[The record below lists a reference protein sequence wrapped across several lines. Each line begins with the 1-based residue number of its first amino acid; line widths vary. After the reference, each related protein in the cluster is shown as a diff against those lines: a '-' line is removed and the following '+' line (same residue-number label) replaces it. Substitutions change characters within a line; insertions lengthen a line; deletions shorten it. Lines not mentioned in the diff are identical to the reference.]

1 MNIDG
6 QTIGFPQS
14 NSAESKLPP
23 VLIPG
28 DRQDVALPGPES
40 REHRRLS
47 QVAHQAQDTQ
57 KGGLDCFASE
67 TELVSAASW
76 LAKGDSEEWSA
87 AERKLIRNLPKTSKS
102 TLLELHR
109 QIAGGLDPLGEAFC
123 RIRSASARRT
133 TGATYTPAD
142 IVRSI
147 IEWSAGEGVEPAR
160 IVDPGAGS
168 GRFIAAAAD
177 RFPSSRLVAVESD
190 PTAALMLRA
199 TAECRGFS
207 NRMDI
212 TVADYRSIRLPAVG
226 GRTLF
231 IGNPPYVRHHD
242 VEVRWKHWYAS
253 TAERLG
259 IKASKLAGL
268 HLHFFFKTM
277 GLARSGDFGAFI
289 TAAEWLD
296 TNYGSALRSLLAD
309 GLGGTAL
316 HVLNPEVAAFP
327 GTSASAAITCFRV
340 GSKSKSLRVRSVTTR
355 ASLGDLC
362 KGRKVAWK
370 EMGNAA
376 RWSPIIHRSKKPPS
390 NHIELGELFR
400 VHRGQVTGAN
410 GVWIAGQNAM
420 ELPPHVLLPTVT
432 RARELISSGGI
443 LSDSSG
449 LRRVVDLPADLDE
462 LPRRSRSAVERF
474 LTWAKSRNA
483 HSGYVARNR
492 RSWWSVGLRD
502 PAPIV
507 CTYMARR
514 PPAFVRNSCGARL
527 LNVAHGLY
535 PREHMTEEV
544 ITSILA
550 WLNVNVRTDAGR
562 TYAGGLTKFEPKEV
576 ERILILHP
584 DFLHA

>member
-1 MNIDG
+1 MNIEG
-6 QTIGFPQS
+6 QTLNFPEG
-14 NSAESKLPP
+14 NSAETTLPP
-23 VLIPG
+23 ILIPEG
-28 DRQDVALPGPES
+28 RQDVAAPGTET
-40 REHRRLS
+40 RGRRRRSLVTPMDQETPNS
-47 QVAHQAQDTQ
+47 
-57 KGGLDCFASE
+57 GLECFASE
-67 TELVSAASW
+67 AELVSAAAG
-76 LAKGDSEEWSA
+76 LAGANTGMWST
-87 AERKLIRNLPKTSKS
+87 AERRLVRNLPETKGS
-102 TLLELHR
+102 TLLELRR

-133 TGATYTPAD
+133 SGATYTPPD

-168 GRFIAAAAD
+168 GRFIAGAAD
-177 RFPSSRLVAVESD
+177 RFPSSRLVAVETD

-207 NRMDI
+207 NRIDI
-212 TVADYRSIRLPAVG
+212 RVADYRSIRLPAVG

-242 VEVRWKHWYAS
+242 IEERWKNWYAS

-268 HLHFFFKTM
+268 HLHFFFRTM
-277 GLARSGDFGAFI
+277 ELARPGDFGAFI

-296 TNYGSALRSLLAD
+296 VNYGSALRSLLAD

-340 GSKSKSLRVRSVTTR
+340 GRRSKSLRVRSVESC

-376 RWSPIIHRSKKPPS
+376 RWSPIIHRSKGPPS
-390 NHIELGELFR
+390 DHIELGELFR

-410 GVWIAGQNAM
+410 GVWIAGQNAE
-420 ELPPHVLLPTVT
+420 ELPPQVLFPTVT
-432 RARELISSGGI
+432 RARELISSGGV
-443 LSDSSG
+443 LSDSSE

-462 LPRRSRSAVERF
+462 LPRGSRSAVERF
-474 LTWAKSRNA
+474 LAWARSRNA
-483 HSGYVARNR
+483 DAGYVARNR

-535 PREHMTEEV
+535 PREHMTEEA

>member
-6 QTIGFPQS
+6 QSLNSPGV
-14 NSAESKLPP
+14 NSAAPTLPS
-23 VLIPG
+23 VRLAWG
-28 DRQDVALPGPES
+28 GQDVAAPEMETG
-40 REHRRLS
+40 EHRRLGL
-47 QVAHQAQDTQ
+47 VAPPDRETLNGQA
-57 KGGLDCFASE
+57 GNFASE
-67 TELVSAASW
+67 AELVSAASG
-76 LAKGDSEEWSA
+76 LAGACRETWSA
-87 AERKLIRNLPKTSKS
+87 AERRLTRNLPETGNS
-102 TLLELHR
+102 TLLELRR
-109 QIAGGLDPLGEAFC
+109 QIADGLDPLGEAFC
-123 RIRSASARRT
+123 QLRSASDRRT
-133 TGATYTPAD
+133 SGATYTPPE

-147 IEWSAGEGVEPAR
+147 IEWSAGEGIEPAR

-168 GRFIAAAAD
+168 GRFIATAAD
-177 RFPSSRLVAVESD
+177 RFPSSRLVAVETD

-207 NRMDI
+207 NRIDI
-212 TVADYRSIRLPAVG
+212 RVADYRSIRLPAVG

-242 VEVRWKHWYAS
+242 IGETWKDWYAS

-259 IKASKLAGL
+259 VKASKLAGL

-277 GLARSGDFGAFI
+277 GLARPGDFGAFI

-296 TNYGSALRSLLAD
+296 VNYGSALRSLLAD

-340 GSKSKSLRVRSVTTR
+340 GRKSGSLRVRAVDSCV
-355 ASLGDLC
+355 ALGNLG
-362 KGRKVAWK
+362 KGRKVTWK

-376 RWSPIIHRSKKPPS
+376 RWSPIIHRSKGPPPD
-390 NHIELGELFR
+390 HIELGELFR

-410 GVWIAGQNAM
+410 GVWIAGRNAD
-420 ELPPHVLLPTVT
+420 ELPQQVLFPTVT
-432 RARELISSGGI
+432 RARELFSSGGV
-443 LSDSSG
+443 LSDSSE

-462 LPRRSRSAVERF
+462 LPCGSRSSVERF
-474 LTWAKSRNA
+474 LTWARSRNA
-483 HSGYVARNR
+483 DSGYVARNR

-535 PREHMTEEV
+535 PRERMTEEV

-550 WLNVNVRTDAGR
+550 WLNINVRTDAGR

-576 ERILILHP
+576 ERIFIPYP
-584 DFLHA
+584 DLLHA